1 MHIGKKGFTLVE
13 IIVSLAIMS
22 IVAGAVGAFVI
33 AGNNSYMRGSRE
45 LTLQEEAQLT
55 ANQLIDLI
63 IDVERGISFQTT
75 TGDAVNVEGN
85 VEANGV
91 PAAELILRNNDN
103 VYMVRWQGGSG
114 YDSANQLYLYE
125 AVNGGKD
132 ADGNMIWGDPK
143 TAAPSLMAEY
153 VTAFN
158 IDLTDLDK
166 RKVKLEMTFSYQDKT
181 YNISETIKLRNDLS
195 GEESTDYAWITGLTI
210 NPTSATLNQGAVQN
224 FTYKLTGDEAA
235 VAKGVTWKVTK
246 ADGTSCKSGIDA
258 NGKLTIASDE
268 DPGDGVLLVT
278 CTAVADPS
286 KVATAVINVK
296 KVTITSLTISPK
308 NPEVKRGEQL
318 QFTYTMEG
326 DESALAQG
334 VEWKVTYADGT
345 ETAESSINVK
355 TGLLSVGIKEI
366 SGVRRLKVTCKSV
379 ANDTMSDYTYVTVT
393 IVKGQY
399 NTQIIADFLKPYQYT
414 ENGIEKIG
422 YYGDLECLTSDADYA
437 TGYPKISWDT
447 VYEKHGE
454 EWVRV
459 DASDGYILEKV
470 GEGQN
475 IYYARIYCSY
485 NSNVTIRVQATVQLD
500 EKTWVYPSVDIY
512 VPNLTT
518 KAYIDSKQ
526 FVLYRNGMVSCELK
540 NYDGDMNKVKWMF
553 ADDVE
558 WELAPTR
565 EREEIIQTNPYDY
578 GTVNPIRS
586 ERLIGFSQWDGSND
600 TFPSGYD
607 DMHGGTRQLNATAT
621 GRVVHI
627 WAKHSLPWAEE
638 YHPLLQAYDQE
649 GNLLAETYIV
659 IPKCEIF
666 FADNKRYEEITQWQE
681 VDSGRWDGEGT
692 LTDYKLQFR
701 MYGVEQSND
710 TTKALRQ
717 AGFWVNMGVDLI
729 GNTSSKTRIGTIT
742 ISQDNSYAFFYL
754 GNDEEARQL
763 YLSFYDKDNK
773 NDPDYSLD
781 RALVIWWN
789 RKSQ

>member
-85 VEANGV
+85 IEANGV
-91 PAAELILRNNDN
+91 PAAELLLRNNDN

-125 AVNGGKD
+125 AANGGKD
-132 ADGNMIWGDPK
+132 ADGNMLWGDPK

-210 NPTSATLNQGAVQN
+210 NPPSATLNQGAVQK
-224 FTYKLTGDEAA
+224 FKYKLTGDEAA

-355 TGLLSVGIKEI
+355 TGLLSVGVSESI
-366 SGVRRLKVTCKSV
+366 GVRKLKVTCKSV
-379 ANDTMSDYTYVTVT
+379 ADRSKSDETYVTVVM
-393 IVKGQY
+393 VKGQY
-399 NTQIIADFLKPYQYT
+399 TVELIARRLTTYQFENNT
-414 ENGIEKIG
+414 KIG
-422 YYGDLECLTSDADYA
+422 YRALIECLPSWANYQGGFPEINWEVVSSS
-437 TGYPKISWDT
+437 TGSTNGFSLSAP
-447 VYEKHGE
+447 E
-454 EWVRV
+454 
-459 DASDGYILEKV
+459 DGD
-470 GEGQN
+470 
-475 IYYARIYCSY
+475 IYKQVLDCSY
-485 NSNVTIRVQATVQLD
+485 NLNTTVTVRAEVHLD
-500 EKTWVYPSVDIY
+500 ENIVVYQSIDIDI
-512 VPNLTT
+512 PNLKSATET
-518 KAYIDSKQ
+518 NAPYIDSNQ
-526 FVLYRNGMVSCELK
+526 FVLYRNGMVRCTLK
-540 NYDGDMNKVKWMF
+540 RYYGDMDKVTWRI
-553 ADDVE
+553 ANEIEEDLAPSRAEEDD
-558 WELAPTR
+558 ELANRPW
-565 EREEIIQTNPYDY
+565 EGNAQAK
-578 GTVNPIRS
+578 
-586 ERLIGFSQWDGSND
+586 RLVGFSKLLPEGEKVTNQNANKYFAGWDGTNFTQRLYRSAE
-600 TFPSGYD
+600 G
-607 DMHGGTRQLNATAT
+607 AT
-621 GRVVHI
+621 VCV
-627 WAKHSLPWAEE
+627 WAKHTISWNIE
-638 YHPLLQAYDQE
+638 YRLILEAVDE
-649 GNLLAETYIV
+649 NGNVIADTCIV
-659 IPKCEIF
+659 IPRVTLF
-666 FADNKRYEEITQWQE
+666 FPGDKRYVEINQPTQYDGIPYQE
-681 VDSGRWDGEGT
+681 LPITVYGYAQGTEGGGLSTQGATLDLHGE
-692 LTDYKLQFR
+692 F
-701 MYGVEQSND
+701 S
-710 TTKALRQ
+710 
-717 AGFWVNMGVDLI
+717 
-729 GNTSSKTRIGTIT
+729 GNTDDGTYIDDDRTYLGMDTGRLPIT
-742 ISQDNSYAFFYL
+742 ISPNEKGEVLYISF
-754 GNDEEARQL
+754 NDKKHPGDEN
-763 YLSFYDKDNK
+763 YTMK
-773 NDPDYSLD
+773 
-781 RALVIWWN
+781 RALVVYWN
-789 RKSQ
+789 SWSKQHGQN